1 VSAQLCEHL
10 YVLQQVGVMSVAE
23 LQIAS
28 ALRAKT
34 IVAPISDSEYSAAP
48 TFLTMQVTQEELNTA
63 VTNVNNH
70 ALAHRAASDW
80 LMSQDDIMS
89 VIDPPSSTGGARR
102 AKTILLSLIHLKRLQ
117 MNGNESRTYQ
127 ILRTEF

>member
-28 ALRAKT
+28 ALRAET

-63 VTNVNNH
+63 VTNVNNY

-89 VIDPPSSTGGARR
+89 VIDPSSTGGARR